1 MEAGGAR
8 GMRFT
13 TYKRFVPAHWK
24 IGYRYACWARNHGGW
39 AKMKKGYR
47 KLAKKRL
54 KRELERDARQ

>member
-1 MEAGGAR
+1 
-8 GMRFT
+8 MRFT
-13 TYKRFVPAHWK
+13 TYKRFVPAHRK

-39 AKMKKGYR
+39 AKMKKRYR